1 MAAALI
7 LFSDTSKDQ
16 QDDFSLSHRW
26 VRSNVEVS
34 ERDQVQSLNN
44 CLLFPLFEPIWSLK
58 WNSQLHV
65 QVY

>member
-7 LFSDTSKDQ
+7 LLSDSSKDQ
-16 QDDFSLSHRW
+16 QDDFSLSHRR

-44 CLLFPLFEPIWSLK
+44 C
-58 WNSQLHV
+58 
-65 QVY
+65 